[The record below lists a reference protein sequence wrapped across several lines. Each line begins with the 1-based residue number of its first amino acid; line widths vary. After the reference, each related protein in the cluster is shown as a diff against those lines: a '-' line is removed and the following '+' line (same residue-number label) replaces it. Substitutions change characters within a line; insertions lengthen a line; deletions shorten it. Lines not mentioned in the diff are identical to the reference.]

1 MIIRSGEKD
10 FLVMDRIL
18 HPTHARG
25 GIAKP
30 TDELRR
36 VEDYRIIAL
45 AEAGPRGCS
54 EQVCRD

>member
-10 FLVMDRIL
+10 FLVVDRIL

-25 GIAKP
+25 GTAKS

-45 AEAGPRGCS
+45 AEAGPRSCS
-54 EQVCRD
+54 EQV